1 MSYSNLSKQ
10 AFLFAEA
17 ASVMKTITFRP
28 GEVNDWI
35 TTALD
40 MAGIT
45 GEQYKYHET
54 GSKVSFS
61 PAQYIRF
68 IQNLKDILDNDE
80 LVTPEDKAEV
90 MSTIKHISTQIPSA

>member
-1 MSYSNLSKQ
+1 MSYNNLSKEA
-10 AFLFAEA
+10 AFFATA

-28 GEVNDWI
+28 GEVDDWI
-35 TTALD
+35 ITALD

-68 IQNLKDILDNDE
+68 IRNLKDILDNDE
-80 LVTPEDKAEV
+80 LVSQEEKDSI
-90 MSTIKHISTQIPSA
+90 MSTIKHISTQIPNA